1 MGGNPGEDEE
11 SLDSDHVAGRGAF
24 QWRRVR
30 MSKLSSGGEARE
42 NTPSFQ
48 NSRVVPD
55 KPQSGV
61 DPESIEG
68 RDSLRWIQ
76 GQARDDG
83 VVA

>member
-1 MGGNPGEDEE
+1 
-11 SLDSDHVAGRGAF
+11 
-24 QWRRVR
+24 